1 MMEIVL
7 STVFS
12 KKIQKLWNCI
22 SVTIF
27 TEHTYHQTPKP
38 PKTRCLG
45 IDVHILMSLSWST
58 PQHSLPCAKMLI
70 PQLWPLLRFSSPYSA
85 SLVVRSSM
93 TFLCELHHPS
103 ASMLHIFLSYS
114 IALYGIP
121 HQPCLHPLE
130 CQLMGSEILLY
141 FTHSYILNF
150 YLLNE

>member
-1 MMEIVL
+1 
-7 STVFS
+7 
-12 KKIQKLWNCI
+12 
-22 SVTIF
+22 
-27 TEHTYHQTPKP
+27 
-38 PKTRCLG
+38 
-45 IDVHILMSLSWST
+45 
-58 PQHSLPCAKMLI
+58 
-70 PQLWPLLRFSSPYSA
+70 
-85 SLVVRSSM
+85 M